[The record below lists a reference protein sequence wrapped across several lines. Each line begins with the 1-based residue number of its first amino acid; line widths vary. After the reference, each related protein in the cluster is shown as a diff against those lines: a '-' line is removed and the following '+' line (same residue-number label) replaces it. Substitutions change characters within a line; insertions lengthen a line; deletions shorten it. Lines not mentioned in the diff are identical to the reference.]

1 MRFVGAIFMKY
12 LLIGAL
18 NLVILSSSAQSH
30 GFPFGQVTYRDLEL
44 NVYPKDT
51 SAVAAVLKEFG
62 EAYFEDNEGFKIVFK
77 HHFIIKILKKDGLA
91 YADFEIPLKKIDGRT
106 ETIRSIRA
114 STFNIE
120 NGSMKEIAFNPKNQ
134 FTENKNKYW
143 DIKKFALPNVR
154 VGSVIEVAYEMES
167 PFIMNFRTW
176 EFQSDIPKVSSE
188 FWASVPGN
196 YKYNISLKGYLS
208 LAKNESEISKSCFE
222 YGSAKA
228 DCLLLRLAM
237 NDIPAFAEE
246 DFMTARSN
254 FLSSV
259 NFELS
264 EIQYFDGRRDKITK
278 EWKDV
283 ELEIRQD
290 SKFGVQLKRGGDI
303 VDEKIEQMIQGITD
317 PLLKAQ
323 KIYDFIKG
331 WYHWNDV
338 YGEYSEFGI
347 KKAFDN
353 KVGNVGDINLSLIA
367 ALKYAGFAVEPL
379 LLSTRENG
387 LVSELHPVISDFNYV
402 IAKLNIEEKVY
413 LLDAT
418 EDYLCFGLIPE
429 RCLNG
434 KGRVLGEKESYWY
447 DLKAPEKQKQISV
460 QKLKIDSDGTIRGS
474 VQNIFFGYDAMNQ
487 RRIINSHSSEKDF
500 VASLTKSWDAG
511 TVTNYKIENAGDPL
525 KPLSVTFEVEI
536 GNDLGSPT
544 AQLLNLFMFDRWEK
558 NPFRSSERMY
568 PVDFGVPMEEVVSLT
583 LEYPAGFEVD
593 ELPNKVG
600 LSLPGGGG
608 RYMFTIQNT
617 SNTLSMYS
625 SLIINKPVFSSE
637 EYHYLKELFS
647 HVVATQQTDLVLKKK
662 L

>member
-1 MRFVGAIFMKY
+1 MRLFLLFV
-12 LLIGAL
+12 AL
-18 NLVILSSSAQSH
+18 NFLALPSQSQSH
-30 GFPFGQVTYRDLEL
+30 GFPFGRVTYKDMEITS
-44 NVYPKDT
+44 YSKDT
-51 SAVAAVLKEFG
+51 SAVALVLKEFG
-62 EAYFEDNEGFKIVFK
+62 EAYFEDDDGFKITFK
-77 HHFIIKILKKDGLA
+77 HHVKIKILKKGGLA
-91 YADFEIPLKKIDGRT
+91 YADFEIPLRKIDGRT

-114 STFNIE
+114 STFNVE
-120 NGSMKEIAFNPKNQ
+120 NGSIKEVAFNLKNQ
-134 FTENKNKYW
+134 FTDNKNKYW

-154 VGSVIEVAYEMES
+154 VGSVIEVEYEMES
-167 PFIMNFRTW
+167 PFIMKFRTW

-188 FWASVPGN
+188 FWASIPGN
-196 YKYNISLKGYLS
+196 YKYNISLKGYLA
-208 LAKNESEISKSCFE
+208 LAKNESEISKGCFD
-222 YGSAKA
+222 YGTAKA
-228 DCLLLRLAM
+228 DCLLLRLSM
-237 NDIPAFAEE
+237 DDIPAFTEE
-246 DFMTARSN
+246 DYMTAKSN
-254 FLSSV
+254 FLSAV

-278 EWKDV
+278 DWKDV

-290 SKFGVQLKRGGDI
+290 SKFGVQLRRGGDI
-303 VDEKIEQMIQGITD
+303 VDEKIEQLIKGVSD
-317 PLLKAQ
+317 PLVKAQ

-331 WYHWNDV
+331 WYRWNEK

-367 ALKYAGFAVEPL
+367 ALNYAGYSVEPL

-387 LVSELHPVISDFNYV
+387 LVSELHPVLTDFNYV
-402 IAKLNIEEKVY
+402 IAKLNIGEKIY

-460 QKLKIDSDGTIRGS
+460 QKLKIDGDGTIRGS
-474 VQNIFFGYDAMNQ
+474 VQNMFFGYDAMHQ
-487 RRIINSHSSEKDF
+487 RRIINSFSDEKAF
-500 VASLTKSWDAG
+500 VESLTKRWDAG
-511 TVTNYKIENAGDPL
+511 TVTTYKIENASDVL
-525 KPLSVTFEVEI
+525 KPLTITLEVEI
-536 GNDLGSPT
+536 GNDLGSAPT
-544 AQLLNLFMFDRWEK
+544 QLLNLFMFDRWEK
-558 NPFRSSERMY
+558 NPFRSSDRMY

-583 LEYPAGFEVD
+583 LEYPAGYELD
-593 ELPNKVG
+593 ELPGKVG
-600 LSLPGGGG
+600 LTLPSGGG
-608 RYMFTIQNT
+608 RYLFTIQNT

-625 SLIINKPVFSSE
+625 SLTINKPVFSSE